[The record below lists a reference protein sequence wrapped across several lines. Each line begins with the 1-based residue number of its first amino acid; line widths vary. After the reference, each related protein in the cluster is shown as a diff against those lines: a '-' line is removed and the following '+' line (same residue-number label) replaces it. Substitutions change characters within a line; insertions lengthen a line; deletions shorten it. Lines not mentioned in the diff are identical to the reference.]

1 MSTKQDISNYVSFQP
16 LPAEVGLI
24 FYLTADVKTVNNIE
38 LNNSAVLK
46 TILKAVVEC
55 TLTEEEMI
63 EQVDALLMSFEPYIV
78 GSAID
83 RAAIEDEVSF
93 KIEPK
98 CRLGIGNTKYKN
110 SIYYKGDSVTD
121 SAIIVAE
128 FNDKYAV
135 FKHPN
140 FDTYGFVTTQ

>member
-24 FYLTADVKTVNNIE
+24 FYLTVDVKTVNNT
-38 LNNSAVLK
+38 SAVFPTL
-46 TILKAVVEC
+46 LKAAVEC
-55 TLTEEEMI
+55 TLTEEEMT
-63 EQVDALLMSFEPYIV
+63 EEVDALLTSFEPYIV
-78 GSAID
+78 DSAIN

-93 KIEPK
+93 KIKPK

-121 SAIIVAE
+121 SPIIVAE
-128 FNDKYAV
+128 FNDRYAV

-140 FDTYGFVTTQ
+140 FDTYGFVITQ